1 MTSSEEDEDAGLAM
15 VEGGVA
21 LDEKK
26 KEKKRGEG

>member
-1 MTSSEEDEDAGLAM
+1 MTWSEEGEDDGAAM